1 MSINYSKF
9 LLGVFLALSFSSCT
23 VDDIVVPDSERVVPK
38 DYLPFAEE
46 GKVWVYGGENSN
58 NNVPKELYRYYIK
71 GDTVLRGKIYKKMYV
86 READTS
92 GDAQYHYI
100 GAVRDTLMKVMF
112 TDSGK
117 RTERLI
123 YDFGLKDMNQ
133 LRWYGYTLIASDAYQ
148 KVVHGIARNVLPVW
162 SSNNAFHDIWI
173 EGIGCARGGLIS
185 YDPIMKRKCVLMR
198 CENVDG
204 CCYDYETDN
213 ELYE

>member
-1 MSINYSKF
+1 MSINYLKPLFGILLF
-9 LLGVFLALSFSSCT
+9 LSASGCS
-23 VDDIVVPDSERVVPK
+23 VDDIVVPDSERVVPE
-38 DYLPFAEE
+38 DYLAFAEE
-46 GKVWVYGGENSN
+46 EKEWIFAGEEGYGNK
-58 NNVPKELYRYYIK
+58 PIELYRYRIM

-133 LRWYGYTLIASDAYQ
+133 MRWYGYTLIASDAYQ